1 MNKIEKIFNET
12 DMTLSNIKLLYKN
25 ENKRNLII
33 KNFLNDVINKNKDE
47 LNIKENI
54 ITMDIK
60 EFNLYYKKLL
70 NFEISSTFLD
80 GHYFVLFESTE
91 EKNNGFKKEKNILIF
106 ADDWMDK
113 DRIVFQKILK
123 ESELI
128 EVLLINKNS
137 NSQKLDKIQ
146 KNIEKRLKHNFS
158 LNSKYLVLKF
168 KEKEK
173 ENNIE
178 EIYNTYI
185 SSLKKVIEEEKLYVK
200 NEKLEIFDMNYDLYV
215 SVKYSQNEIENEI
228 KKFDIKIKK
237 EQNKE
242 YLINFSKDKRYIFEC
257 VSILNPLMKFNV
269 ILSLDER
276 KIVSNKLEYPF
287 YNIEI
292 KTYLNNKKII

>member
-1 MNKIEKIFNET
+1 MIHKIEKIFNET
-12 DMTLSNIKLLYKN
+12 DMTLSNIKLMYKN
-25 ENKRNLII
+25 ESKRNLII
-33 KNFLNDVINKNKDE
+33 KNFLNDFINKNKDE

-54 ITMDIK
+54 IIMDIK
-60 EFNLYYKKLL
+60 DFNLYYKKLL

-91 EKNNGFKKEKNILIF
+91 EKNNNGFEKEKNILIF

-113 DRIVFQKILK
+113 DGIVFQKILK

-137 NSQKLDKIQ
+137 DNQKLNKIQ

-168 KEKEK
+168 KE
-173 ENNIE
+173 NNIE

-185 SSLKKVIEEEKLYVK
+185 SSLKKVIEEEKVYVK

-257 VSILNPLMKFNV
+257 VSILNPLMKFNL

-276 KIVSNKLEYPF
+276 KIISNGLEYPF
-287 YNIEI
+287 YNIEF

>member
-137 NSQKLDKIQ
+137 DDQKLEKIQ
-146 KNIEKRLKHNFS
+146 KNIEKKLKYDF
-158 LNSKYLVLKF
+158 LLEPKYLILKS
-168 KEKEK
+168 EI
-173 ENNIE
+173 NNIE

-185 SSLKKVIEEEKLYVK
+185 SSLKKAIEEEKVYIK
-200 NEKLEIFDMNYDLYV
+200 NEKLEIFDMNHDLYV
-215 SVKYSQNEIENEI
+215 SVNYSQNEIKNEI
-228 KKFDIKIKK
+228 KLIDIKIKK
-237 EQNKE
+237 DQYKE
-242 YLINFSKDKRYIFEC
+242 YFINFSKDKRYIFEC
-257 VSILNPLMKFNV
+257 ISILNPLMKFNV

-276 KIVSNKLEYPF
+276 KIISNKLEYPF

>member
-1 MNKIEKIFNET
+1 MMHKIEKIFNKT
-12 DMTLSNIKLLYKN
+12 DMALSNIKLLYKN
-25 ENKRNLII
+25 ESKRNLII

-60 EFNLYYKKLL
+60 EFNLYYNKLL

-91 EKNNGFKKEKNILIF
+91 EKNNSFEKEKNILIF
-106 ADDWMDK
+106 ADDWMNK
-113 DRIVFQKILK
+113 DGIVFQKILK

-137 NSQKLDKIQ
+137 DNQKLNKIQ

-158 LNSKYLVLKF
+158 LNPKCLRLKS
-168 KEKEK
+168 K

-185 SSLKKVIEEEKLYVK
+185 SSLKKAIEEEKVYIK
-200 NEKLEIFDMNYDLYV
+200 NEKLEIFDMNHDLYV
-215 SVKYSQNEIENEI
+215 SVNYSQNEIKNEI
-228 KKFDIKIKK
+228 KLIDIKIKK
-237 EQNKE
+237 DQYKE
-242 YLINFSKDKRYIFEC
+242 YFINFSKDKRYIFEC
-257 VSILNPLMKFNV
+257 ISILNPLMKFNV

-276 KIVSNKLEYPF
+276 KIISNKLEYPF

>member
-1 MNKIEKIFNET
+1 MIHKIEKIFNKT
-12 DMTLSNIKLLYKN
+12 DMALSNIKLLYKN
-25 ENKRNLII
+25 ESKRNLII
-33 KNFLNDVINKNKDE
+33 KNFLNDFINKNKDE

-54 ITMDIK
+54 IIMDIK
-60 EFNLYYKKLL
+60 DFNLYYKKLL

-91 EKNNGFKKEKNILIF
+91 EKNNNGFEKEKNILIF

-113 DRIVFQKILK
+113 DGIVFQKILK

-137 NSQKLDKIQ
+137 DNQKLNKIQ
-146 KNIEKRLKHNFS
+146 KNIEKRLKHNFL
-158 LNSKYLVLKF
+158 LNPKCLILKS
-168 KEKEK
+168 K

-185 SSLKKVIEEEKLYVK
+185 SSLKKAIEEEKVYIK
-200 NEKLEIFDMNYDLYV
+200 NEKLEIFDMNHDLYV
-215 SVKYSQNEIENEI
+215 SVNYSQNEIKNEI
-228 KKFDIKIKK
+228 KLIDIKIKK
-237 EQNKE
+237 EQHKE
-242 YLINFSKDKRYIFEC
+242 YFINFSKDKRYIFEC

>member
-1 MNKIEKIFNET
+1 MMHKFEKFFNKT

-25 ENKRNLII
+25 ESKRNLII

-60 EFNLYYKKLL
+60 EFNLYYNKLL

-91 EKNNGFKKEKNILIF
+91 EKNNGFEKEKNILIF
-106 ADDWMDK
+106 ADDWMNK
-113 DRIVFQKILK
+113 DGIIFQKVLK

-137 NSQKLDKIQ
+137 DNQKLDKIQ

-158 LNSKYLVLKF
+158 LNPKYLRLKS
-168 KEKEK
+168 K

-185 SSLKKVIEEEKLYVK
+185 SSLKKAIEEEKVYIK
-200 NEKLEIFDMNYDLYV
+200 NEKLEMFDMNYDLYV
-215 SVKYSQNEIENEI
+215 SVNYSQNEIKNEI
-228 KKFDIKIKK
+228 KLIDIKIKK
-237 EQNKE
+237 DQYKE
-242 YLINFSKDKRYIFEC
+242 YFINFSKDKRYIFEC
-257 VSILNPLMKFNV
+257 ISILNPLMKFNV
-269 ILSLDER
+269 MLSLDER
-276 KIVSNKLEYPF
+276 KIISNKLEYPF